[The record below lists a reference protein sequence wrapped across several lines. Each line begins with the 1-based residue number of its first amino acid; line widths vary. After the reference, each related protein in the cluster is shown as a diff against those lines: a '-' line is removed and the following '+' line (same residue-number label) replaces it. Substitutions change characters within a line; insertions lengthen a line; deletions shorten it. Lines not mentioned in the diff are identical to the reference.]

1 MMNIIKNFFVEE
13 DLKDIL
19 GWLGINYKKAM
30 KNRIILSCFFTFLV
44 IFLGVYF
51 KSVYILISS
60 IFIGIGYYKYQY
72 LSIKNKR
79 KNLIAIKRRMFP
91 AFVKKILILIRT
103 NNVYTSLVKMIDY
116 TDDPIQKNLIE
127 LVEEIK
133 VDKSIK
139 PFTNFADKMEFDEAY
154 QIMAMLYTFQ
164 EHAMSR
170 SNLVSLESFISHL
183 YDNEIDEVVE
193 GKKRLLWLYPN
204 FCIMAMLVLVFSLAI
219 FMFVS
224 IMSEVNLG

>member
-30 KNRIILSCFFTFLV
+30 KNRIILSCFFTFLA

-139 PFTNFADKMEFDEAY
+139 PFTNFADKMEFDEAC

>member
-1 MMNIIKNFFVEE
+1 
-13 DLKDIL
+13 
-19 GWLGINYKKAM
+19 
-30 KNRIILSCFFTFLV
+30 
-44 IFLGVYF
+44 
-51 KSVYILISS
+51 
-60 IFIGIGYYKYQY
+60 
-72 LSIKNKR
+72 
-79 KNLIAIKRRMFP
+79 
-91 AFVKKILILIRT
+91 
-103 NNVYTSLVKMIDY
+103 MIDY

-133 VDKSIK
+133 EDKSIK

-170 SNLVSLESFISHL
+170 NNLVSLESFISRL